1 MKKLFSV
8 LFAFV
13 IGSAIYGQKFD
24 GYVVTN
30 TSDTINCKFIVPTNM
45 IDKRIVTIAAIYDKV
60 KILTDQ
66 GETKEF
72 TTTDIKSFL
81 IKATK
86 FGDLK
91 WVSLKY
97 DNYER
102 FYHEVQTG
110 KLMFYR
116 FYKEGTGIVIGI
128 GFGLKDDKF
137 VELQGPK
144 FRERLGDFIEDYP
157 ELYAK
162 WMDSNKYYKPK
173 QLEEVIKLYNTHFKN

>member
-1 MKKLFSV
+1 MKFWFLLLMPLFIHS
-8 LFAFV
+8 
-13 IGSAIYGQKFD
+13 QKFD

-30 TSDTINCKFIVPTNM
+30 ANDTINCKFFVPTNV
-45 IDKRIVTIAAIYDKV
+45 INKRIVTIAAIYDKV
-60 KILTDQ
+60 KILTDK

-72 TTTDIKSFL
+72 TTKELKCFL

-102 FYHEVQTG
+102 FYHEVQSG
-110 KLMFYR
+110 RLMFYR

-128 GFGLKDDKF
+128 GFGLKDDQF
-137 VELQGPK
+137 VELQGPE
-144 FRERLGDFIEDYP
+144 FRERLGAFISDYP
-157 ELYAK
+157 ELYTK

-173 QLEEVIKLYNTHFKN
+173 QLEEVIKLYNEHFKN